1 MPSVDAVEVG
11 TIVIIGD
18 CSATYRNDGY
28 GWGPLE
34 RNVGGNH
41 SFRLTGAIGAD
52 WTTLISAEGWSLSAK
67 RTAAGVIFVRSDF
80 DSVASEPVDL
90 PADEVT
96 LDVTVDPNP
105 IGIISV
111 SSNGKQIFYSYAGD
125 AVNVVPGIAWSSEK
139 APALFCES
147 LLKRFGS

>member
-1 MPSVDAVEVG
+1 MIA
-11 TIVIIGD
+11 GD
-18 CSATYRNDGY
+18 CSAAYRYDGY
-28 GWGPLE
+28 GWGPLDHKFGE
-34 RNVGGNH
+34 GH
-41 SFRLTGAIGAD
+41 SFKLTGAIGAD
-52 WTTLISAEGWSLSAK
+52 WTTVVSASDWTLSAK
-67 RTAAGVIFVRSDF
+67 QTAAGVIFVRSDF

-105 IGIISV
+105 IGIVSV
-111 SSNGKQIFYSYAGD
+111 SFNGKQIFYSYAGD